1 MKRNEC
7 TRSRCPTNSTTDVNV
22 VAIATITPI
31 VGGIPILISVII
43 LCWICGG
50 CKATKEYCE
59 GCCECCFDGCVRC
72 VKVFD
77 LRTYSRNTTT
87 RNQTYSP
94 PTIISVPPTLDNV
107 IIMPL
112 GHIEPSTNAP
122 DSTSEQRPVNDS
134 RQLSN
139 NSNESYYSIHG
150 NDDNN
155 PPDYR
160 HALQYRSTENEE
172 VESSSANQ
180 QPPCYDTVN

>member
-1 MKRNEC
+1 MRGRGSKISLEVYAQLHYIWSGL
-7 TRSRCPTNSTTDVNV
+7 TSVHLLKKYQAIYLPVLRCLCNHLNDGIDVN
-22 VAIATITPI
+22 
-31 VGGIPILISVII
+31 S
-43 LCWICGG
+43 C
-50 CKATKEYCE
+50 
-59 GCCECCFDGCVRC
+59 
-72 VKVFD
+72 
-77 LRTYSRNTTT
+77 

>member
-1 MKRNEC
+1 MHLLYYTVAGNEVKTDNLDGDSKRMKRNEC

-87 RNQTYSP
+87 RYC
-94 PTIISVPPTLDNV
+94 IF
-107 IIMPL
+107 
-112 GHIEPSTNAP
+112 H
-122 DSTSEQRPVNDS
+122 
-134 RQLSN
+134 
-139 NSNESYYSIHG
+139 
-150 NDDNN
+150 
-155 PPDYR
+155 
-160 HALQYRSTENEE
+160 
-172 VESSSANQ
+172 
-180 QPPCYDTVN
+180 CYFAG